1 MKGVILPIKVVIAD
15 DHVECR
21 RSLRRLVESRRGF
34 RVVAEAGSGRQA
46 IERAVKLDPDVVFID
61 FRMPGMDGV
70 EAGRQIQDSCPD
82 VAVILMSFEPDHLAP
97 GVRGRSRRIS
107 LEVGNPPLSLWN
119 DRNRTEAALAF
130 GPKLPGNGPRRHGR
144 AGRVG
149 RGTNGKPPVPQ
160 VVRSVGLVS
169 TLQ

>member
-1 MKGVILPIKVVIAD
+1 LPIKVVIAD

-21 RSLRRLVESRRGF
+21 RSLRPLVESRRGF

-82 VAVILMSFEPDHLAP
+82 VAVILMSF
-97 GVRGRSRRIS
+97 
-107 LEVGNPPLSLWN
+107 
-119 DRNRTEAALAF
+119 
-130 GPKLPGNGPRRHGR
+130 
-144 AGRVG
+144 
-149 RGTNGKPPVPQ
+149 
-160 VVRSVGLVS
+160 
-169 TLQ
+169 